1 MNVDEIDFKHLRLL
15 EAIYRKRSLSEAA
28 RSLDIP
34 QPTASHALARL
45 RLALKDDLVV
55 KARGGMEPTP
65 RLTAII
71 GQIGE
76 VLNLKRMIADGGS
89 DFAPER
95 LEREFVIACSDVG
108 QLLVSTIFAPIAQMQ
123 APFARYRVVTLH
135 MHEMILALEN
145 GDVDL
150 ALGAFP
156 ELSAGINVQALYTES
171 YRCFGRPEHPFIQSG
186 TMEDYRAAEH
196 VVVSTKGLAHA
207 HRIAEHTIESILEKS
222 NMQIC
227 VSSFLVGMTT
237 AARLN
242 LIVTSPGKLLEDFS
256 KKNGLVSVAPPFDA
270 EDFQINQ
277 YWHSRE
283 NSDIAHKWL
292 RKTMFQAC
300 RQIPDQR
307 EARSGR
313 HNHSSDELG

>member
-1 MNVDEIDFKHLRLL
+1 M
-15 EAIYRKRSLSEAA
+15 
-28 RSLDIP
+28 
-34 QPTASHALARL
+34 
-45 RLALKDDLVV
+45 
-55 KARGGMEPTP
+55 
-65 RLTAII
+65 
-71 GQIGE
+71 
-76 VLNLKRMIADGGS
+76 
-89 DFAPER
+89 
-95 LEREFVIACSDVG
+95 
-108 QLLVSTIFAPIAQMQ
+108 
-123 APFARYRVVTLH
+123 
-135 MHEMILALEN
+135 
-145 GDVDL
+145 
-150 ALGAFP
+150 
-156 ELSAGINVQALYTES
+156 
-171 YRCFGRPEHPFIQSG
+171 
-186 TMEDYRAAEH
+186 
-196 VVVSTKGLAHA
+196 VVSTKGLAHA
-207 HRIAEHTIESILEKS
+207 HRIAEHTIDSILEKS

-242 LIVTSPGKLLEDFS
+242 LIVTSPSKLLEDFS
-256 KKNGLVSVAPPFDA
+256 KKNGLVNVAPPFDA

>member
-186 TMEDYRAAEH
+186 TMEDYRAA
-196 VVVSTKGLAHA
+196 
-207 HRIAEHTIESILEKS
+207 
-222 NMQIC
+222 
-227 VSSFLVGMTT
+227 
-237 AARLN
+237 
-242 LIVTSPGKLLEDFS
+242 
-256 KKNGLVSVAPPFDA
+256 
-270 EDFQINQ
+270 
-277 YWHSRE
+277 
-283 NSDIAHKWL
+283 
-292 RKTMFQAC
+292 
-300 RQIPDQR
+300 
-307 EARSGR
+307 
-313 HNHSSDELG
+313 